1 VILPSSTYFL
11 TIALESRQTFK
22 PIFRNCEPFNPENF
36 RLEKR
41 RGRFN
46 PLVKISAHRFVPGW
60 NDALRVEVETAARRL
75 RMKALKSLEENF
87 KAAHCDL

>member
-1 VILPSSTYFL
+1 M
-11 TIALESRQTFK
+11 
-22 PIFRNCEPFNPENF
+22 
-36 RLEKR
+36 
-41 RGRFN
+41 
-46 PLVKISAHRFVPGW
+46 VKISANRFVPGW